1 MKKIPKTFTLGGQDF
16 TVSYG
21 KVESEGNLGHTEF
34 LHNKIVVK
42 SHYNGKPFNK
52 QQQEQC
58 FYHELTHA
66 ILGVMNEHELNSN
79 EQFVD
84 VFGQFLYQFMKTAK

>member
-1 MKKIPKTFTLGGQDF
+1 MKKIPNTFTLGGQDF
-16 TVSYG
+16 TVIHG
-21 KVESEGNLGHTEF
+21 NVTSEGNLGLTDF
-34 LHNKIVVK
+34 LHNKIIVK
-42 SHYNGKPFNK
+42 SHYNGKPYNK

-66 ILGVMNEHELNSN
+66 ILFIMNENELNSN

-84 VFGQFLYQFMKTAK
+84 IFGQFLYQYMRTVR